1 MLKNYIKRLNLAYNV
16 TILSLLFFLS
26 SCQNTLNVSQN
37 RDIEVK
43 ALVRLKENID
53 INKVYKDLGIK
64 DFNLLSKDLNLLEL
78 KTSIYNI
85 DKIKKSNLVKYID
98 LEQKMSLLPFKVSNV
113 DKGFQ
118 PNDIFFGLQWNL
130 KAINVDKAW
139 NITKGSHDIIVAVI
153 DSGVDPNHPD
163 LKDNLLPLI
172 DVWGESGET
181 DIYTSGSL
189 KVNYGARDGNGH
201 GTHICGIIGAHINNV
216 AGIAGIAKVKIL
228 PIKSTNHIGETSASI
243 ITKSILKA
251 IENKANII
259 NISIGGEKQEGTQ
272 ALLDAVNLALSKNI
286 VFVSATGNESS
297 RSSGRVKDITVPAAY
312 PGVIA
317 VGASLKSG
325 RVANYSNGG
334 KEIDVLAPGGESSSR
349 DLKIYS
355 TWPTYT
361 TYEGYRTGVRGPYA
375 ALSGTSMASP
385 HVAGISALLLA
396 NEPNLTYEQVR
407 LRILSTTKDTEA
419 TGYDTSSGYGI
430 VDAYKML
437 LSNKH
442 SN

>member
-1 MLKNYIKRLNLAYNV
+1 MLKKSIS
-16 TILSLLFFLS
+16 IISLLFLL
-26 SCQNTLNVSQN
+26 SCQSTINIKNDLE
-37 RDIEVK
+37 IK
-43 ALVRLKENID
+43 GLIRLKNSID
-53 INKVYKDLGIK
+53 NNKISDLGIK
-64 DFNLLSKDLNLLEL
+64 NFKILSKELNIAEFTCNS
-78 KTSIYNI
+78 KDIE
-85 DKIKKSNLVKYID
+85 KIQNSPLVKYVDID
-98 LEQKMSLLPFKVSNV
+98 KKMYLENFKVSNV
-113 DKGFQ
+113 DNGFQ
-118 PNDIFFGLQWNL
+118 PNDTFFGLQWNI
-130 KAINVDKAW
+130 KNINVNKAW
-139 NITKGSHDIIVAVI
+139 NITKGSPNIIVAII

-172 DVWGESGET
+172 DVWSESGES

-189 KVNYGARDGNGH
+189 KVNYGGRDGNGH
-201 GTHICGIIGAHINNV
+201 GTHIAGIVAAHINNSSGIS
-216 AGIAGIAKVKIL
+216 GIANVKIL
-228 PIKSTNHIGETSASI
+228 PIKSTNHMGETSASI

-251 IENKANII
+251 IEKKANVI

-286 VFVSATGNESS
+286 VFVSATGNESN
-297 RSSGRVKDITVPAAY
+297 RDAKLIKDITVPAAY

-317 VGASLKSG
+317 VGASTKSN

-334 KEIDVLAPGGESSSR
+334 KEIDVLAPGGESNSK

-355 TWPTYT
+355 TWPTYI
-361 TYEGYRTGVRGPYA
+361 TYEGYRSGVRGPYA

-385 HVAGISALLLA
+385 HVAGIAALLLS
-396 NEPNLTYEQVR
+396 NEPNLTPQQVR
-407 LRILSTTKDTEA
+407 LRILSTAKDVEA
-419 TGYDTSSGYGI
+419 IGYDTASGYGI